1 MKHQL
6 DFEKPIVELQHK
18 LEELKRHREAH
29 ALDIS
34 FQEEVALIEKKIE
47 DTKRQI
53 FSNLSAW
60 DRIKIARHPKRP
72 FTLDYIQSA
81 FTGFTELHGDRLY
94 AEDRAMVGG
103 FACLGDHKVMV
114 IGTQKGRDTKENI
127 LRNFGS
133 AHPEGYRKALRLMR
147 IADKFRLPIITLIDT
162 AGAYPGIGAE
172 ERHIAEAI
180 AVNLREM
187 MLLQVPVIAAVIG
200 EGGSG
205 GALGIGV
212 ADRVLIL
219 ENAYY
224 SVISPEGCA
233 AILWKDR
240 SASPKAA
247 EALKI
252 TAADLRQLG
261 LVDEIVPE
269 PLGGAHA
276 NPELMA
282 ETVKTVL
289 LKHLE
294 ELLTIPVAERLKQR
308 YAKFRGYGHFAE
320 KEPTDTLEQLRVEA
334 GGVEASNGA

>member
-1 MKHQL
+1 MKNQL
-6 DFEKPIVELQHK
+6 DFEKPIFELQSK
-18 LEELKRHREAH
+18 LEELKRHPEAH
-29 ALDIS
+29 SLGVS
-34 FQEEVALIEKKIE
+34 FEEEIQKIE
-47 DTKRQI
+47 AKIAETRKQI

-60 DRIKIARHPKRP
+60 QRVQLARHPNRP
-72 FTLDYIQSA
+72 FTLDYFKST
-81 FTGFTELHGDRLY
+81 FTDFNELHGDRLF

-103 FACLGDHKVMV
+103 FARLGEHRVMV
-114 IGTQKGRDTKENI
+114 IGTQKGRDTKDKI
-127 LRNFGS
+127 MRNFGS

-147 IADKFRLPIITLIDT
+147 MADKFGLPIITLIDT

-187 MLLQVPVIAAVIG
+187 MLLEVPSIAVVIG

-212 ADRVLIL
+212 ADRVLVL

-240 SASPKAA
+240 SAAAKAA

-252 TAADLRQLG
+252 TARHLLELG
-261 LVDEIVPE
+261 LVDGIVPE
-269 PLGGAHA
+269 PLGGAHNDRQA
-276 NPELMA
+276 IADTLKTHLLEQLQQLEKLPMA
-282 ETVKTVL
+282 D
-289 LKHLE
+289 
-294 ELLTIPVAERLKQR
+294 RLKQR
-308 YAKFRGYGHFAE
+308 YARFRAHGHFTE
-320 KEPTDTLEQLRVEA
+320 KQA
-334 GGVEASNGA
+334 AA

>member
-6 DFEKPIVELQHK
+6 DFEKPITELQNKLDELRAHPEKHSLGISFEEEIQVIEKK
-18 LEELKRHREAH
+18 LEETR
-29 ALDIS
+29 
-34 FQEEVALIEKKIE
+34 
-47 DTKRQI
+47 RQV
-53 FSNLSAW
+53 FLHLTPW
-60 DRIKIARHPKRP
+60 QRVQLARHAKRP
-72 FTLDYIQSA
+72 YMLDYLQRTFSD
-81 FTGFTELHGDRLY
+81 FQELHGDRLF
-94 AEDRAMVGG
+94 AEDRAMVCG
-103 FACLGDHKVMV
+103 FAKLGEHCALV

-147 IADKFRLPIITLIDT
+147 LANKFGLPIITLIDT
-162 AGAYPGIGAE
+162 AGAYPGVAAE

-187 MLLQVPVIAAVIG
+187 TLLGVPIIACVIG

-205 GALGIGV
+205 GALRIGV

-240 SASPKAA
+240 ANAAKAA
-247 EALKI
+247 AALKI
-252 TAADLRQLG
+252 TAKDLLELK

-269 PLGGAHA
+269 PLGGAHTNA
-276 NPELMA
+276 A
-282 ETVKTVL
+282 EIAATLKTHL

-294 ELLTIPVAERLKQR
+294 EVLAMPVAERLKTR
-308 YAKFRGYGHFAE
+308 YAKFRAHGHFTEQAE
-320 KEPTDTLEQLRVEA
+320 D
-334 GGVEASNGA
+334 GGGMKLAKKSQPVAA

>member
-6 DFEKPIVELQHK
+6 EFEKPIIEIQRKIEELKKHRDTTGLGVNFEEEVVQMERK
-18 LEELKRHREAH
+18 LEETRRN
-29 ALDIS
+29 IY
-34 FQEEVALIEKKIE
+34 
-47 DTKRQI
+47 
-53 FSNLSAW
+53 SNLTAW
-60 DRIKIARHPKRP
+60 QRVQMARHPKRP
-72 FTLDYIQSA
+72 FSLDYLQTTFS
-81 FTGFTELHGDRLY
+81 GFEELHGDRLF
-94 AEDRAMVGG
+94 AEDRAVVGG
-103 FACLGDHKVMV
+103 FAKLGDHKVMV

-127 LRNFGS
+127 RRNFGS

-147 IADKFRLPIITLIDT
+147 LADKFNLPIITLIDT

-187 MLLQVPVIAAVIG
+187 MLLEVPIIAVVIG

-212 ADRVLIL
+212 ANRVLIL

-240 SASPKAA
+240 AAASKAA

-252 TAADLRQLG
+252 TGKDLIQLG
-261 LVDEIVPE
+261 LADEIIPE
-269 PLGGAHA
+269 PLGGAHNDLAATAATLKEHLLA
-276 NPELMA
+276 NLEQLQKLSVPELLQA
-282 ETVKTVL
+282 
-289 LKHLE
+289 
-294 ELLTIPVAERLKQR
+294 R
-308 YAKFRGYGHFAE
+308 YAKFRAHGQFQE
-320 KEPTDTLEQLRVEA
+320 KPVTA
-334 GGVEASNGA
+334 A

>member
-6 DFEKPIVELQHK
+6 DFEKPIIELQNK
-18 LEELKRHREAH
+18 LDELKKHPETHSLGVSFDEELK
-29 ALDIS
+29 
-34 FQEEVALIEKKIE
+34 QIEKKIE
-47 DTKRQI
+47 ETRRQI
-53 FSNLSAW
+53 FSNLTAW
-60 DRIKIARHPKRP
+60 QRVQLARHPKRP
-72 FTLDYIQSA
+72 YTLDYLKSA
-81 FTGFTELHGDRLY
+81 FTDFRELHGDRAY
-94 AEDRAMVGG
+94 AEDRAVVGG
-103 FACLGDHKVMV
+103 FAHLGKHKLMV
-114 IGTQKGRDTKENI
+114 VGTQKGRDTKENI

-147 IADKFRLPIITLIDT
+147 LADKFNLPIVTVIDT

-187 MLLQVPVIAAVIG
+187 TLLNVPVIAVVIG

-240 SASPKAA
+240 AAAAKAA

-252 TAADLRQLG
+252 TAKDLCELG
-261 LVDEIVPE
+261 LVDDIVSE
-269 PLGGAHA
+269 PLGGAHNDPSA
-276 NPELMA
+276 TAQTL
-282 ETVKTVL
+282 KRHL
-289 LKHLE
+289 LKHLKQ
-294 ELLTIPVAERLKQR
+294 LHKLSATDRLKQR
-308 YAKFRGYGHFAE
+308 YDKFRSYGRFLE
-320 KEPTDTLEQLRVEA
+320 KRPA
-334 GGVEASNGA
+334 AA

>member
-1 MKHQL
+1 MKHHL
-6 DFEKPIVELQHK
+6 DFEKPIAELQTK
-18 LEELKRHREAH
+18 LEELKRHPETH
-29 ALDIS
+29 SLDIS
-34 FQEEVALIEKKIE
+34 FEEEVALIEKKLE
-47 DTKRQI
+47 ETKRQI

-72 FTLDYIQSA
+72 FTLDYLQSA
-81 FTGFTELHGDRLY
+81 FTGFTELHGDRLF
-94 AEDRAMVGG
+94 AEDRAVVGG
-103 FACLGDHKVMV
+103 FAFLGAHKVV
-114 IGTQKGRDTKENI
+114 VLGTQKGRDTQENI

-133 AHPEGYRKALRLMR
+133 AHPEGYRKALRLMKL
-147 IADKFRLPIITLIDT
+147 ADKFRLPIITLIDT

-180 AVNLREM
+180 AFNLREM
-187 MLLQVPVIAAVIG
+187 MLFDVPIIAVVIG

-224 SVISPEGCA
+224 SVISPEGSA

-240 SASPKAA
+240 AAASKAA

-252 TAADLRQLG
+252 TAPDLLDLG

-269 PLGGAHA
+269 PLGGAHNDA
-276 NPELMA
+276 HAISATLKAFLLRHLAELKNSSA
-282 ETVKTVL
+282 S
-289 LKHLE
+289 
-294 ELLTIPVAERLKQR
+294 ERLRRR
-308 YAKFRGYGHFAE
+308 YAKFRACGE
-320 KEPTDTLEQLRVEA
+320 I
-334 GGVEASNGA
+334 

>member
-6 DFEKPIVELQHK
+6 DFEKPIIELQNK
-18 LEELKRHREAH
+18 LEELLKHPETH
-29 ALDIS
+29 SLGIS
-34 FQEEVALIEKKIE
+34 FEEEAQMIRKKIAE
-47 DTKRQI
+47 MQQQI
-53 FSNLSAW
+53 YSNLTSW
-60 DRIKIARHPKRP
+60 QRVQLARHPKRP
-72 FTLDYIQSA
+72 FTLDYISLA
-81 FTGFTELHGDRLY
+81 FSDFTELHGDRLF
-94 AEDRAMVGG
+94 ADDRAVVGG
-103 FACLGDHKVMV
+103 FAKFGTHRVVV

-133 AHPEGYRKALRLMR
+133 AYPEGYRKALRLMR
-147 IADKFRLPIITLIDT
+147 MAEKFGLPVITLIDT

-172 ERHIAEAI
+172 ERHIGEAI

-187 MLLQVPVIAAVIG
+187 TTLEVPIIAAVIG

-240 SASPKAA
+240 AAAAKAA

-252 TAADLRQLG
+252 TASDLFELG
-261 LVDEIVPE
+261 LVDGIIPE
-269 PLGGAHA
+269 PLGGAHTDKNLA
-276 NPELMA
+276 ADNFRSH
-282 ETVKTVL
+282 V
-289 LKHLE
+289 LKHLD
-294 ELLTIPVAERLKQR
+294 ELLAMPVAERLKKR
-308 YAKFRGYGHFAE
+308 YDKFRGFGRFEE
-320 KEPTDTLEQLRVEA
+320 KVQPVE
-334 GGVEASNGA
+334 NGEVPAAPAAVA

>member
-6 DFEKPIVELQHK
+6 DFEKPIAELQRK
-18 LEELKRHREAH
+18 LEELTQHRETH
-29 ALDIS
+29 AIGVD
-34 FQEEVALIEKKIE
+34 FDQEVARMEEKIAE
-47 DTKRQI
+47 TRRQI
-53 FSNLSAW
+53 FSNLTAW
-60 DRIKIARHPKRP
+60 QRVQLARHPKRP
-72 FTLDYIQSA
+72 FTLDYLSA
-81 FTGFTELHGDRLY
+81 TFSDFQELHGDRLF

-103 FACLGDHKVMV
+103 FARLEGHRVVV

-127 LRNFGS
+127 RRNFGS

-147 IADKFRLPIITLIDT
+147 LADKFGLPIITLIDT

-187 MLLQVPVIAAVIG
+187 MLLEVPIIAVVIG

-240 SASPKAA
+240 AAAAKAA
-247 EALKI
+247 GALKI
-252 TAADLRQLG
+252 TARELLELG

-269 PLGGAHA
+269 PLGGAHNDLA
-276 NPELMA
+276 ATAASLKQYLLSNLEQLCKVPGA
-282 ETVKTVL
+282 DL
-289 LKHLE
+289 LK
-294 ELLTIPVAERLKQR
+294 AR
-308 YAKFRGYGHFAE
+308 YAKFRAHGHFSE
-320 KEPTDTLEQLRVEA
+320 KQPATAT
-334 GGVEASNGA
+334 

>member
-1 MKHQL
+1 MKHRL
-6 DFEKPIVELQHK
+6 DFEKPIIELQNK
-18 LEELKRHREAH
+18 LDELRAH
-29 ALDIS
+29 PEKHSLGIS
-34 FQEEVALIEKKIE
+34 FEEEILIIEKKIQE
-47 DTKRQI
+47 TRRQI
-53 FSNLSAW
+53 FLHLTPW
-60 DRIKIARHPKRP
+60 QRVQLARHPKRP
-72 FTLDYIQSA
+72 YTLDYFA
-81 FTGFTELHGDRLY
+81 TTFTDFQELHGDRLF
-94 AEDRAMVGG
+94 AEDRAMVCG
-103 FACLGDHKVMV
+103 FAKLGEHRVLV
-114 IGTQKGRDTKENI
+114 VGTQKGRDTKENI

-147 IADKFRLPIITLIDT
+147 LANKFGLPIITLIDT
-162 AGAYPGIGAE
+162 AGAYPGVGAE

-187 MLLQVPVIAAVIG
+187 TLLEVPIITAVIG

-240 SASPKAA
+240 ANAAKAA
-247 EALKI
+247 AALRI
-252 TAADLRQLG
+252 TAKDLLELK

-269 PLGGAHA
+269 PLGGAHTDPIA
-276 NPELMA
+276 IAATL
-282 ETVKTVL
+282 KTHL

-294 ELLTIPVAERLKQR
+294 EILALPVPERLKKR
-308 YAKFRGYGHFAE
+308 YEKFRAHGHFIEKADDAAE
-320 KEPTDTLEQLRVEA
+320 MKPAKKSTEPVA
-334 GGVEASNGA
+334 A